1 MRQRREFFELQGQC
15 KAVTRAV
22 RMPVAKMTANPGI
35 TILNI
40 FWYTSNLS
48 TLITAHAKTKKVLM
62 NDEVWTPTVG
72 LVIVDEPRLET
83 TWRIIPVSKWLITM
97 VSKSPKRGYSSY
109 KRPKWLVNRGY

>member
-1 MRQRREFFELQGQC
+1 
-15 KAVTRAV
+15 
-22 RMPVAKMTANPGI
+22 MPVAKMMANPRI

-40 FWYTSNLS
+40 FWYTSSLS

-83 TWRIIPVSKWLITM
+83 QSPRDDVSTSAPGPSRHTFPLLHPG
-97 VSKSPKRGYSSY
+97 VPKDWGAC
-109 KRPKWLVNRGY
+109 N